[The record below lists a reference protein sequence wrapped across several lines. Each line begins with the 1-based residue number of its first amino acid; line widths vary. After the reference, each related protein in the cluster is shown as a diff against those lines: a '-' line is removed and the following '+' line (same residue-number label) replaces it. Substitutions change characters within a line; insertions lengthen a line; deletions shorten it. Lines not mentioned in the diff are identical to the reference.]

1 MIDTFEPADYRMSKS
16 GWLRYEDSSVISRLS
31 RLIEGVTNMSMIT
44 AEDLHNS
51 IANYGVGDH
60 YESYFDFVRQNR
72 ITTWLTYFSDVK
84 QSDATVFHVV
94 GDHLKSKKEV
104 LHFGIIFMHRMKV
117 R

>member
-44 AEDLHNS
+44 AEDLH
-51 IANYGVGDH
+51 
-60 YESYFDFVRQNR
+60 QNR